1 MWALGCTIAFMAT
14 GKPFL
19 MGATVRE
26 QIEEVIMK
34 VGKYSCLL
42 YYSSSSFILVI
53 M

>member
-1 MWALGCTIAFMAT
+1 MAT